1 MASDFERKY
10 AKLMFTEQ
18 DRMALYRKL
27 GALNSNGVPIK
38 DALVNLYKRVS
49 RNGTKKNDPKAIV
62 LSEWIGGIANG
73 KSAARAMG
81 DWIPSSERMIIEA
94 GERGGA
100 LPDSLAAVEKVA
112 SGAKEMRKA
121 VIGGLFQP
129 VMLFLAAIGVVALF
143 GAKVI
148 PMFSQVSKP
157 DTWSTLAYSLYLASV
172 VVQSVWFYIIL
183 GSMLAFG
190 AFIVMTL
197 PYFKGK
203 NRYYFDKIPPWSIY
217 RLWIGSGFILSLSS
231 MVRAGIPI
239 KQALT
244 DLKKQA
250 SPYLAVRIEA
260 GIKGLREGSNLGEA
274 FAKSGH
280 GFPDEEIIDDL
291 IVYSSQG
298 DLDTALEKIGN
309 EWLKEGVKVVQFQS
323 AIMNTIAKALMAMV
337 VVWITM
343 GTFDLQQSISDA
355 IQNQAR

>member
-1 MASDFERKY
+1 MATDLERKY
-10 AKLMFTEQ
+10 AKVMFSEK

-27 GALNSNGVPIK
+27 AALNSNGVPIK

-49 RNGTKKNDPKAIV
+49 RNGAKKSDPKAIV
-62 LSEWIGGIANG
+62 LSEWIAGIANG
-73 KSAARAMG
+73 KSAARSMG

-100 LPDSLAAVEKVA
+100 LPDSLASVEKVA
-112 SGAKEMRKA
+112 SGAQEMRKA
-121 VIGGLFQP
+121 VLGGLFQP
-129 VMLFLAAIGVVALF
+129 VMLFIAAIGVIALF
-143 GAKVI
+143 GVKVI
-148 PMFSQVSKP
+148 PMFSTVSSP
-157 DTWSTLAYSLYLASV
+157 ETWSTLAYSLYVASEV
-172 VVQSVWFYIIL
+172 VKSIWFYVIL
-183 GSMLAFG
+183 GSIIGFAF
-190 AFIVMTL
+190 FIIMTL

-231 MVRAGIPI
+231 MVKAGIPI

-260 GIKGLREGSNLGEA
+260 GIRGLREGSNLGEA
-274 FAKSGH
+274 FAKSGY

-298 DLDTALEKIGN
+298 DLDAALEKIGN
-309 EWLKEGVKVVQFQS
+309 EWLKEGVKVVQLQS
-323 AIMNTIAKALMAMV
+323 AIMNTVAKTLMSLI

-355 IQNQAR
+355 VQTQAR